1 MGSALLRC
9 GAVKQH
15 VRQLGKIF
23 CKAQLAISHGAAI
36 FVDIIEVVLYSR
48 LHTHYA
54 GRVCS
59 AAAQVFF
66 LPSAH
71 LTACELCALPEVQ
84 YARTLGS
91 MYLVSA
97 YGIQV
102 AVFRI
107 EGHLQKALD
116 AVYMEQRLRSP
127 APEHPAY
134 GLGVVHSTNLI
145 VHLHYRY
152 KAGVRG
158 DEALQPF
165 QVYHAGIVYRRFD
178 NVVLAG
184 KGFIYLIYRRML
196 GRADYYPAPAPH
208 CFKGSEYCHIVAFS
222 AA

>member
-1 MGSALLRC
+1 MPPVMGSIAFVMAEYTGISYLSICKAALLPAAGEERT
-9 GAVKQH
+9 Q
-15 VRQLGKIF
+15 IF
-23 CKAQLAISHGAAI
+23 QPRR
-36 FVDIIEVVLYSR
+36 DIQR
-48 LHTHYA
+48 A
-54 GRVCS
+54 D
-59 AAAQVFF
+59 
-66 LPSAH
+66 
-71 LTACELCALPEVQ
+71 ALRGV
-84 YARTLGS
+84 
-91 MYLVSA
+91 YLVSA
-97 YGIQV
+97 YRIHV

-107 EGHLQKALD
+107 EGHLQKALY

-127 APEHPAY
+127 ASEYPAY
-134 GLGVVHSTNLI
+134 RLGIVHGAHLV
-145 VHLHYRY
+145 VHLHHGY

-165 QVYHAGIVYRRFD
+165 QVYHAGIVHRRFD

>member
-1 MGSALLRC
+1 
-9 GAVKQH
+9 
-15 VRQLGKIF
+15 
-23 CKAQLAISHGAAI
+23 
-36 FVDIIEVVLYSR
+36 
-48 LHTHYA
+48 
-54 GRVCS
+54 
-59 AAAQVFF
+59 
-66 LPSAH
+66 
-71 LTACELCALPEVQ
+71 
-84 YARTLGS
+84 

-107 EGHLQKALD
+107 EGHLQESLY

-127 APEHPAY
+127 ASEHPAY
-134 GLGVVHSTNLI
+134 RLSVVHGAHLV
-145 VHLHYRY
+145 VHLHHGY

-165 QVYHAGIVYRRFD
+165 QVYHAGIVYWRF
-178 NVVLAG
+178 NHIVLAG